1 MTQCLAC
8 VSGVPSASGTPSPGY
23 HLLSISDANTLKSG
37 CSATYKPTL
46 TTNCSM
52 SNTLLSVFVDYVSGG
67 GGRAGVWLSGR
78 VAWPQLGPCW
88 CGDAWPLLGL
98 CCAGPRPPF
107 SLGRSLSPAPA

>member
-67 GGRAGVWLSGR
+67 GVAERARCLVP
-78 VAWPQLGPCW
+78 AWSVLCW
-88 CGDAWPLLGL
+88 A
-98 CCAGPRPPF
+98 
-107 SLGRSLSPAPA
+107 